1 MTTQMVQRL
10 LEKHQLPSGATKLII
25 QNLISRF
32 NVLKADD
39 PIIVEYVNYLSSQS
53 TLDQYCFAP
62 SYLQCAHCVLPNQ
75 KLQTCDSCH
84 KQSAFSV
91 VFQCLHSACVDCV
104 SGLSQCPRC
113 KKPIKLILAENGQN
127 MKLKMK
133 CPRSEQGCKQ
143 EFLLNQLQDHL
154 KLCRFNSILEKLTVE
169 QLQQQQLTLEEIA
182 IISEI
187 PVDQAQKTV
196 QIILSQSKQVNIDAD
211 MHFSKSELSV
221 AGMKRNFMKPSLK
234 QPIQP
239 KPSLQIEQSF
249 STTSNAFRR
258 VPGTD
263 QVQPDADLHF
273 SKSETSNAGVR
284 RMGKPTVIAT
294 HPVPVPMMQFD
305 QSFSTANVKRNPE
318 ESQIMDF
325 NAESEYE
332 TMVSEQEHEP
342 KFDNNETQL
351 LKTQVQE
358 LQQQNATLLLQLKQF
373 KQNDEQKIFLEQQL
387 KLYQEQLE
395 IQQKENSNLKL
406 EITNLQTELK
416 KKPIKQE
423 RSSSKLKQSET
434 EKELLKTEQENAK
447 QSLFEAEREK
457 EKINEQTIN
466 KLKEENE
473 ALRLSLFRTQSPKTA
488 VQTEVKSVH
497 TTSKVTNS
505 LTHRFE
511 NTNFEPVKKF
521 EFMKSKSPNQSQA
534 ILAMN
539 RAISPSRKGRISG
552 DQFFGTNVEAKLE
565 EIRARK
571 AQFMSNQQYGQFA
584 SSQPTIQRAESPYGI
599 YPMQKQK

>member
-39 PIIVEYVNYLSSQS
+39 PVIVEYVNYLSTQPS
-53 TLDQYCFAP
+53 LDQYCFAP

-84 KQSAFSV
+84 KQSSFSV

-187 PVDQAQKTV
+187 PVDQVQKTV
-196 QIILSQSKQVNIDAD
+196 QIILQSSKQVNIDAD

-221 AGMKRNFMKPSLK
+221 AGMKRNFMKSSLK

-294 HPVPVPMMQFD
+294 HPAPIPMMQFD
-305 QSFSTANVKRNPE
+305 QSFSNANVKRNPE
-318 ESQIMDF
+318 DSQIMDF

-332 TMVSEQEHEP
+332 TIVSEQEHEP
-342 KFDNNETQL
+342 KQDNSETQL

-406 EITNLQTELK
+406 EVSTLQTQFK
-416 KKPIKQE
+416 SKPIKQE

-434 EKELLKTEQENAK
+434 EKQLQTEQENAK
-447 QSLFEAEREK
+447 QLQFEAEAEK
-457 EKINEQTIN
+457 EKRNEQTIN
-466 KLKEENE
+466 NLQKENE
-473 ALRLSLFRTQSPKTA
+473 ALKLSLFRTQSPKTA
-488 VQTEVKSVH
+488 VQTEIKSVH
-497 TTSKVTNS
+497 HNSS

-511 NTNFEPVKKF
+511 STNFEPVKKF

-534 ILAMN
+534 LLAMN

-571 AQFMSNQQYGQFA
+571 ALFMSNQQHSQFA

>member
-39 PIIVEYVNYLSSQS
+39 PVIVEYVNYLSTQPS
-53 TLDQYCFAP
+53 LDQYCFAP

-104 SGLSQCPRC
+104 SGLSQCSRC

-187 PVDQAQKTV
+187 PVDQVQKTV
-196 QIILSQSKQVNIDAD
+196 QIILQQSKQVNIDAD

-258 VPGTD
+258 VPETD

-294 HPVPVPMMQFD
+294 HPAPIPMMQFD
-305 QSFSTANVKRNPE
+305 QSFSNANVKRNPE
-318 ESQIMDF
+318 DSQIMDF

-332 TMVSEQEHEP
+332 TIVSEQEHEP
-342 KFDNNETQL
+342 KQDNSETQL
-351 LKTQVQE
+351 LKAQVQE

-406 EITNLQTELK
+406 EVSTLQTQLK
-416 KKPIKQE
+416 SKPIKQE

-434 EKELLKTEQENAK
+434 EKQLQTEQESAK
-447 QSLFEAEREK
+447 QLQFEAEAEK
-457 EKINEQTIN
+457 EKRNEQTIN
-466 KLKEENE
+466 NLQKENE
-473 ALRLSLFRTQSPKTA
+473 ALKLSLFRTQSPKTA
-488 VQTEVKSVH
+488 VQTEIKSVH
-497 TTSKVTNS
+497 HNSS

-511 NTNFEPVKKF
+511 STNFEPVKKF

-534 ILAMN
+534 LLAMN

-571 AQFMSNQQYGQFA
+571 ALFMSNQQHSQFA
-584 SSQPTIQRAESPYGI
+584 SSQPNIQRAESPYGI